1 MMIYFFIFLLFS
13 GIYRLYDSRQ
23 RFLFE
28 QQKDERI
35 HSIPDEDVKQLW
47 LNLSKLNIQY
57 AKFFK
62 RYGFFITTCSIINIL
77 LFIHTQLTVDDLIGS
92 DVIKI
97 ILPTIVT
104 LVLGWIILGEN
115 TRHRNSQ
122 SFMLTFQ
129 MEKKKIY
136 RLYKEYNFSKRNK
149 WKDYHHFYENDFH
162 IVNNWIGKE
171 KTIVTGSV
179 IYYTSWLLLVIL
191 ITTFH
196 LTIFLR

>member
-62 RYGFFITTCSIINIL
+62 KYGLFVTTCSIINIL

-115 TRHRNSQ
+115 VRNSYS
-122 SFMLTFQ
+122 SFMINFHI
-129 MEKKKIY
+129 EKKHIY
-136 RLYKEYNFSKRNK
+136 RLYKKYNFSKRDDWQK
-149 WKDYHHFYENDFH
+149 YFDFEGDLY
-162 IVNNWIGKE
+162 VLNNWIGKE
-171 KTIVTGSV
+171 KTIVTGSI
-179 IYYTSWLLLVIL
+179 IYYASWLLLIIL
-191 ITTFH
+191 ITAFH